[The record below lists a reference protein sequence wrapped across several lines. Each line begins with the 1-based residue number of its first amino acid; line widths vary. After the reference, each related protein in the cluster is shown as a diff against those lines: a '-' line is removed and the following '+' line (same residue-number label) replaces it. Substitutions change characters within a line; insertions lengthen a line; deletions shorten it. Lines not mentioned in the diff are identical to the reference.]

1 MSSVLV
7 TGGAVRLGR
16 AMALHLARRG
26 YDIALHY
33 GKSQKYAEQTV
44 DEARKLGVK
53 CETYSANFTNF
64 NEIVSLMDR
73 VLVDFNSIE
82 LLVNSAANFIQE
94 NLEETSD
101 SKLLDTIHINLIA
114 PFILMREFKK
124 TVNSGLIINILDQRI
139 LRRISTFGVYSISK
153 SALAHLT
160 ELSAVEWGETVRVNG
175 IAPGLIL
182 PPAGSSDEYLLQNAP
197 NIPTKTHGNISDILR
212 GLDYLIDSPFINGEI
227 LFIDGGESKKRS

>member
-1 MSSVLV
+1 MPTVLV
-7 TGGAVRLGR
+7 TGGAIRLGR
-16 AMALHLARRG
+16 AMVLHLAGRG

-33 GKSQKYAEQTV
+33 RKSEESAEQTA
-44 DEARKLGVK
+44 DEARRLGVR
-53 CETYSANFTNF
+53 CETYSCDF
-64 NEIVSLMDR
+64 L
-73 VLVDFNSIE
+73 DFNAVTLLIDRILTDFKSIE

-101 SKLLDTIHINLIA
+101 RTLFETININLLA

-124 TVNSGLIINILDQRI
+124 KVNSGLIINILDQRI
-139 LRRISTFGVYSISK
+139 LRRVSTFGAYSVSK

-160 ELSAVEWGETVRVNG
+160 ELTALEWGETFRVNG

-182 PPAGSSDEYLLQNAP
+182 PPAGSSDEYLRQNAS
-197 NIPTKTHGNISDILR
+197 NIPTKTHGNALDILR

-227 LFIDGGESKKRS
+227 LFIDGGESKKR